1 MLSGRSDAPGAW
13 AAVKKVWRIS
23 PLITEEARAA
33 LRRWQDEPVI
43 QQLFV
48 NRGLA
53 AESDAMAFVQR
64 SQLAAGDVM
73 LLPDMPAAVE
83 RIVAA
88 IERRDRI
95 VIYGDYDV
103 DGVTATALLVLH
115 LQQYG
120 ADVHPYIPRRDLEG
134 YGLNNPALEEI
145 AADGTA
151 LVISVDC
158 GVRSLAEADRARE
171 LGMDLIITDHHSVG
185 GTLPAAIAVINP
197 KRPDH
202 PYPERNLSGVGLAY
216 KLAQALQQ
224 RLPLAASAT
233 QCESLLDLVAL
244 GSVADLAPLSGE
256 NRALVWR
263 GLQRISQHPRAGIA
277 ALLVAAR
284 RRGSAVDAGTIAF
297 QLGPRLNAAG
307 RLDTALDAYQLLIT
321 TDAAEA
327 QRLAQALET
336 LNRDRQQQTTEI
348 TQRALQQALA
358 GGPEQLILFAVDES
372 FNSGIVGLA
381 AARVQ
386 DQAYRPVLVAQREPD
401 QIRGSARSIAE
412 FHITEA
418 LDACADLLVRYGGHA
433 VAAGFTLLPHN
444 WDAFVQRMRA
454 IAQSKL
460 GGLTLRPQLRVDAE
474 VSVAD
479 LTGRLARQMEFFE
492 PTGYGNP
499 APVFAARNVNVASV
513 RRMGT
518 DGQHLKLQLRHAGS
532 ASVEA
537 VAFGEGAAA
546 ESMPK
551 QIDVAF
557 NLELNEWQGRRSVQ
571 LRLRDW
577 QPAT

>member
-1 MLSGRSDAPGAW
+1 MLSGRPDTPGARV
-13 AAVKKVWRIS
+13 AVKKIWRVS
-23 PLITEEARAA
+23 PLISAEARTA

-43 QQLFV
+43 QQLFF
-48 NRGLA
+48 NRGLTTE
-53 AESDAMAFVQR
+53 AEAMAFVQR
-64 SQLAAGDVM
+64 SQLVAGDVM

-88 IERRDRI
+88 IERHERV

-115 LQQYG
+115 LQQYA

-134 YGLNNPALEEI
+134 YGLNNPALDEI
-145 AADGTA
+145 AADGTK

-185 GTLPAAIAVINP
+185 ETLPAAIAVINP

-202 PYPERNLSGVGLAY
+202 AYPERNLSGVGLAY

-256 NRALVWR
+256 NRSLVWR
-263 GLQRISQHPRAGIA
+263 GLQRISQHQRAGIA

-307 RLDTALDAYQLLIT
+307 RLDTALDAYQLLVT
-321 TDAAEA
+321 TDVAEA
-327 QRLAQALET
+327 ERLAQALES
-336 LNRDRQQQTTEI
+336 LNRDRQQQTIEI

-358 GGPEQLILFAVDES
+358 GGAEELILFAVDES

-386 DQAYRPVLVAQREPD
+386 EQAYRPVLVAQREPD

-418 LDACADLLVRYGGHA
+418 LDGCAELLVRYGGHA

-479 LTGRLARQMEFFE
+479 LTPRLARQMEFFE
-492 PTGYGNP
+492 PTGFGNP
-499 APVFAARNVNVASV
+499 APVFAARNVSVASV

-532 ASVEA
+532 ATVEA

-546 ESMPK
+546 DTMPQ